1 VVDWVSSLLGKNG
14 CLLIL
19 NPKLKIRNKN
29 MSLINQ
35 IDQDIKQA
43 MLAKQQ
49 DRLRGLRAIKSALL
63 LARAEKGAAEEISE
77 EAEIRVLQKLIKQ
90 RKESAEIYKTQNRD
104 DLYQI
109 EIDELQVIEGYLP
122 KQMDRAEIEAYL
134 KDLIGRVGATSVKDM
149 GKVMGAA
156 NKELAGKAD
165 GRTISEVVKQL
176 LG

>member
-1 VVDWVSSLLGKNG
+1 
-14 CLLIL
+14 
-19 NPKLKIRNKN
+19 

-43 MLAKQQ
+43 MLAKQA

-63 LARAEKGAAEEISE
+63 LARTEKGAAEELTK
-77 EAEIRVLQKLIKQ
+77 EAEIKVLQKLVKQ

-104 DLYQI
+104 DLYQVEMEEMKVI
-109 EIDELQVIEGYLP
+109 EPYLPQQMSRFDIEGYI
-122 KQMDRAEIEAYL
+122 QE
-134 KDLIGRVGATSVKDM
+134 LIQRTGATSISDM
-149 GKVMGAA
+149 GKIMGIA
-156 NKELAGKAD
+156 NKELAGQAD

>member
-1 VVDWVSSLLGKNG
+1 
-14 CLLIL
+14 
-19 NPKLKIRNKN
+19 
-29 MSLINQ
+29 MSLINT

-63 LARAEKGAAEEISE
+63 LAKTEKGASEELTE
-77 EAEIRVLQKLIKQ
+77 EAEIKVLQKLIKQ
-90 RKESAEIYKTQNRD
+90 RKESADIYKAQNRE

-109 EIDELQVIEGYLP
+109 EMEELQVIEAYLP
-122 KQMDRAEIEAYL
+122 KQMDRAEVEAYL
-134 KDLIGRVGATSVKDM
+134 KDLISRVGATSVKDM

-176 LG
+176 LA